1 MPCLTAD
8 HLARAHGLTPI
19 LTDVSLSLDEGERV
33 GLVGVNGSGKST
45 LARILAGLD
54 LPDQGT
60 LARRRDLHLM
70 YLAQEPDLD
79 DEMTV
84 FDTVEAALG
93 PWRTASSA
101 YDGVSERLRRGDGD
115 ADALVAEQ
123 THLASEIER
132 LGGWEQSHRI
142 DEILAHLGLR
152 SPTQR
157 VGTLSGGERR
167 RVALARVLVASPGLA
182 ILDEPTNHLDADTI
196 EWLEEHLRTVYRG
209 ALLLITHDRFFLDN
223 VVTRILELDR
233 GVVNS
238 YEGAWSDYVE
248 AKAERLAHEAR
259 VEARRLNVM
268 RREQEWLA
276 RGPAAR
282 TTKQKA
288 RIQRAESLDD
298 TIRAARRREETVA
311 LAAGAAATGKRILE
325 LEKLSFA
332 RDGRALLKDVDLILT
347 PGERV
352 GVIGPNGA
360 GKTTMVRLILGEEAP
375 DSGRAEL
382 GRNTRIAYFDQSRAS
397 LDPEKS
403 VYDNLYEGSDKV
415 LVAGRWMN
423 LHGYL
428 EDFLFESA
436 RQRQK
441 VGLLSGGERARLALA
456 KILRGE
462 SNLLILDEPTNDLDV
477 TTLGVLEDLLAGWPG
492 CAIIVTH
499 DRAFLDHV
507 ATSIL
512 AFEGEGRVV
521 RYAGGWTDYRAQRAY
536 AVAQQ
541 AAAAKAEAPKPV
553 AVAPSS
559 APAKKKL
566 TMAEQKELDALPE
579 RIDEAERTVKDL
591 DARLADPSLY
601 VRGGGDVAGLM
612 ASLETARAAVDA
624 LLARWEA
631 LEARRS

>member
-1 MPCLTAD
+1 MPPCLTAD
-8 HLARAHGLTPI
+8 HIARAHGLTPI
-19 LTDVSLSLDEGERV
+19 LKDVSLSIDEGERV
-33 GLVGVNGSGKST
+33 GLVGANGSGKST
-45 LARILAGLD
+45 LSRVLAGYD

-60 LARRRDLHLM
+60 LARRRDLRLM
-70 YLAQEPDLD
+70 YLAQEPELD
-79 DEMTV
+79 EDRTV
-84 FDTVEAALG
+84 FETVESALG
-93 PWRTASSA
+93 TWRTAHVA
-101 YDGVSERLRRGDGD
+101 YEAVSEKLRAGVGDPE
-115 ADALVAEQ
+115 ALVHEQ
-123 THLASEIER
+123 TALAAEIER
-132 LGGWEQSHRI
+132 LGGWEQAHRI
-142 DEILAHLGLR
+142 DEILSHLGLAR
-152 SPTQR
+152 PSQR

-223 VVTRILELDR
+223 VVTRVLELDR
-233 GVVNS
+233 GVVSS
-238 YEGAWSDYVE
+238 YEGGWTDYVS

-259 VEARRLNVM
+259 VEARRLNLL
-268 RREQEWLA
+268 RREQEWLS

-288 RIQRAESLDD
+288 RIQRAEALDD
-298 TIRAARRREETVA
+298 TVRAARRREETIA
-311 LAAGAAATGKRILE
+311 LAAGVAASGKRILE
-325 LEKLSFA
+325 FEKLSFA
-332 RDGRALLKDVDLILT
+332 RGDRTLLRDVDLIVT
-347 PGERV
+347 PGERI
-352 GVIGPNGA
+352 GVIGPNGV
-360 GKTTMVRLILGEEAP
+360 GKTTMIKMILGEELPTA
-375 DSGRAEL
+375 GRVEL
-382 GRNTRIAYFDQSRAS
+382 GKNTRIAYFDQTRAS

-428 EDFLFESA
+428 EDFLFENA

-456 KILRGE
+456 KTLRGE

-477 TTLGVLEDLLAGWPG
+477 TTLAVLEDLLASWPG

-536 AVAQQ
+536 RAAQE
-541 AAAAKAEAPKPV
+541 APAPKTEAPKTE
-553 AVAPSS
+553 APKTE

-566 TMAEQKELDALPE
+566 TMAEQKELEALPD
-579 RIDEAERTVKDL
+579 RIDAAETAAKELEARLEDPALYARGGTEAAALQRSL
-591 DARLADPSLY
+591 DA
-601 VRGGGDVAGLM
+601 
-612 ASLETARAAVDA
+612 ARAEVDA
-624 LLARWEA
+624 LLARWES
-631 LEARRS
+631 LEARRA